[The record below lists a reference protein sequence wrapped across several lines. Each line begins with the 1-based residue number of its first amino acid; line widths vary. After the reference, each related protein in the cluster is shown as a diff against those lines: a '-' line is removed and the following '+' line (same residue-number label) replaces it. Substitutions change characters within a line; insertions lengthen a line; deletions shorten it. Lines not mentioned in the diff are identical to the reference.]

1 MDSAMSYDHLTT
13 YLNDH
18 LAGAV
23 AGLELLDH
31 LVHLLQGSTAEAE
44 LLGIRSEVEEDRKTL
59 QGLLHEI
66 GGAESRVR
74 QAAAWFTE
82 KMGRAKLQF
91 DDAGSG
97 DLRILEGLETLAL
110 GIQGKAALW
119 RALGVAATRIPP
131 AQRMDFK
138 ALERRALSQ
147 FERVD
152 CLRLQKAS
160 SALSF

>member
-1 MDSAMSYDHLTT
+1 MSYDDLTT

-31 LVHLLQGSTAEAE
+31 LVHLLKEGPAGVE
-44 LLGIRSEVEEDRKTL
+44 LLAIRNEVEEDQKVL
-59 QGLLHEI
+59 QNLLHEI

-74 QAAAWFTE
+74 QAAAWLTE
-82 KMGRAKLQF
+82 KVGRAKLRF
-91 DDAGSG
+91 DDAGGG
-97 DLRILEGLETLAL
+97 DLHILEGLETLAL
-110 GIQGKAALW
+110 GIQGKSALW
-119 RALGVAATRIPP
+119 RALDAASTRIPP
-131 AQRMDFK
+131 AQRMDFQ

-152 CLRLQKAS
+152 RLRLQKAP